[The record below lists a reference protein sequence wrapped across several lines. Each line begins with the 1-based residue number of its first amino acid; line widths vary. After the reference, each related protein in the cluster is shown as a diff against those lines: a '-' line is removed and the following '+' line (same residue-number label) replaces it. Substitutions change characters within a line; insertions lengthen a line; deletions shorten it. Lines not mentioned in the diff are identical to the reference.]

1 MQTVSRVYKGAPVQI
16 NQIMVGT
23 TGAGVFTVVLT
34 MSVFTVVG
42 TSKELKKIKTDN
54 TEAN

>member
-34 MSVFTVVG
+34 MSVFTVVS

-54 TEAN
+54 KEAN